1 MEWAGDEKAMPIED
15 VGRTEVDIGK
25 VQLMPHML
33 QRFRALI
40 QKRVL
45 YLWRTPFLFVI
56 GWILPVVMAYIG
68 LTVFKLNRVELPPD
82 FSHFNLST
90 ILSDGAEEQPAKV
103 FIEEVTPNDNSLRY
117 KVLLE
122 SQNVPYDVFT
132 DTKKTLL
139 AKYNENFFHYMLTY
153 AFGSVFN
160 TTE

>member
-1 MEWAGDEKAMPIED
+1 
-15 VGRTEVDIGK
+15 
-25 VQLMPHML
+25 MPHML

-40 QKRVL
+40 QKRAL

-90 ILSDGAEEQPAKV
+90 ILSDGAEEQPAQV

-122 SQNVPYDVFT
+122 TQNVPYEVFT

-139 AKYNENFFHYMLTY
+139 AKYNEDFFHYMLTY